1 MSIRKAELIAKMRV
15 AFKAGKA
22 FNRFYLAEKVIAP
35 VYRRSDML
43 RDWANINQLVQKEG
57 RARYIRKGYIPAAN
71 TAQIKAWAMSKE
83 WMYTVRSQ
91 QVLKLGEPPVTTFIN
106 IMSDKPL
113 TIAEIEQEAYERSFT
128 QSPPKAGEERK
139 FSVES
144 AIHRAEL

>member
-1 MSIRKAELIAKMRV
+1 MGIRRAELIAKMRI
-15 AFKAGKA
+15 AFKAGLSA
-22 FNRFYLAEKVIAP
+22 SRFISEQRAIAP

-57 RARYIRKGYIPAAN
+57 RARYIRKGYVPAEN

-83 WMYTVRSQ
+83 WMYKVRSV
-91 QVLKLGEPPVTTFIN
+91 QVLKVGDVPVVTFIN

-113 TIAEIEQEAYERSFT
+113 TIREVELEAYERSFK
-128 QSPPKAGEERK
+128 QSPTVSGEERK

-144 AIHRAEL
+144 VIHRAEL